1 MYLLGNFGVAA
12 KCLEHNRARKPGDRG
27 NIFAKNTYITKL
39 PKKLTFGNLSDQN
52 LMFYSGC
59 VSYRITPEMIRK
71 AGTEGR
77 LLVDVSGMQGALVR
91 VSDNEGNKLAVLGWD
106 PYVAD
111 VTEYAET
118 GFVLTLV
125 CTRKN
130 TFGPLH
136 LFTALPEATGPEHFT
151 ADGDCFT
158 ENYSLVS
165 SRLGQILLK
174 RV

>member
-1 MYLLGNFGVAA
+1 MRTGKRNLLRYC
-12 KCLEHNRARKPGDRG
+12 KLRL
-27 NIFAKNTYITKL
+27 NTYITKL

-77 LLVDVSGMQGALVR
+77 LLVDASGMQGALVR

-136 LFTALPEATGPEHFT
+136 LFTALPGLPRAMFSFKPSAFCASKLSLT
-151 ADGDCFT
+151 AA
-158 ENYSLVS
+158 YSA
-165 SRLGQILLK
+165 
-174 RV
+174 